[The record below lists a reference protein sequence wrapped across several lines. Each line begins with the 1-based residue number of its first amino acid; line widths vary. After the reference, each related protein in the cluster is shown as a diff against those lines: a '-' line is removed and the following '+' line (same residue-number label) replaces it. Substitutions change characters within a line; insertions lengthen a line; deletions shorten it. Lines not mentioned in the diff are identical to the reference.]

1 MAQFLNL
8 LPTLGTGPFMRM
20 LRIHSTGCIEIA
32 IGFLRPCH
40 NHQHTVNI
48 ILQFFIGISLQQ
60 IAGTLN
66 GFIHIGIIERK
77 ASHMNSIT
85 RMRCIFEIT
94 IAACLLTLAKR

>member
-8 LPTLGTGPFMRM
+8 LPTLGTSPFMRM
-20 LRIHSTGCIEIA
+20 FRIHCTGCIEIA
-32 IGFLRPCH
+32 IGLLRPSH

-48 ILQFFIGISLQQ
+48 ILQFYIGKSLQQ
-60 IAGTLN
+60 IAGTFN
-66 GFIHIGIIERK
+66 GFIHIGIVERK

-85 RMRCIFEIT
+85 RMCCIFEIT